1 MATLPAEEKVEFLI
15 ELLASMGDFKP
26 NYAVLAET
34 LGINTNANVQRR
46 FKGIV
51 EADKK
56 FVLQC
61 TKEGTSIVKVGGNAG
76 DAGEGK
82 ADTTSTPKKTPASAK
97 GRKRNKP
104 ATADDDDE
112 QTKTPSKVSK
122 KTPKKAGK
130 SNEERNEDEQEEVS
144 HNDDTI

>member
-15 ELLASMGDFKP
+15 QLIASLGDFKP
-26 NYAVLAET
+26 NYGVLAEAM
-34 LGINTNANVQRR
+34 GINTNANAQRR

-61 TKEGTSIVKVGGNAG
+61 SKDATSVVMAG
-76 DAGEGK
+76 DGDTGEGNG
-82 ADTTSTPKKTPASAK
+82 DTTSTPKKTPASGK
-97 GRKRNKP
+97 GRKRTKP
-104 ATADDDDE
+104 ANADDDE

-122 KTPKKAGK
+122 KTQKDKVEK
-130 SNEERNEDEQEEVS
+130 LNEERNEDDQEDVS
-144 HNDDTI
+144 QNDDVI